1 MMSAKGTKPNVTH
14 TSGFT
19 LLEVLVAMAILA
31 ITLGTLIKT
40 VGGYAEN
47 ASYLKER
54 TLAQWIAENK
64 AAEYQLKKEFPA
76 PGRTEGEIDM
86 ANQQWQWQVKISTT
100 QDARLRRLD
109 ISVYTDSGDADNPIS
124 KLVTFIGK
132 PL

>member
-1 MMSAKGTKPNVTH
+1 MIGTKGIP
-14 TSGFT
+14 TSNAKTNGFT

-31 ITLGTLIKT
+31 ITLGTIIKT
-40 VGGYAEN
+40 VSSYANN

-76 PGRTEGEIDM
+76 PGRKEGEIDM

-100 QDARLRRLD
+100 QDTRLRRLD
-109 ISVYTDSGDADNPIS
+109 ISVYTESGDEENPIS